1 MIERLRRW
9 LRRDTS
15 DDAAS
20 ELLKAKNRAE
30 LWYTQW
36 RYTQAA
42 NAELR
47 QRLRVFEAREAARIA
62 ARKARGR

>member
-1 MIERLRRW
+1 MLTRLRTW
-9 LRRDTS
+9 LRRAPS

-30 LWYTQW
+30 LWYTEW
-36 RYTQAA
+36 RYALAQ

-47 QRLRVFEAREAARIA
+47 QRLRVLEAREAARIA